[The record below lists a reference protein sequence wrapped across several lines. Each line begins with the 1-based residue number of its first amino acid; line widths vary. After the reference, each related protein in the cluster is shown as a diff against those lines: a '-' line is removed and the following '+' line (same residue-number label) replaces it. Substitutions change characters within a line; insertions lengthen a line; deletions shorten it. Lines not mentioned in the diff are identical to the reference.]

1 MLSVLYTCHCCSEV
15 SSVQW
20 LVMVS
25 AVWMH
30 ALLFSLPNS
39 PCAGA

>member
-15 SSVQW
+15 SSVRR

-30 ALLFSLPNS
+30 VLLLSLPNS
-39 PCAGA
+39 PRAGA